1 MEPFDRPLPDRN
13 SSALNV
19 DESMRQVLRIEAS
32 RAGPSIPAA
41 ASHAGRSRYEPGL
54 DDSIDPREVLAKFW
68 ARKRLVFASI
78 FICAG
83 VAYLGAK
90 LVTPIYNGSAYV
102 MVVAQQPE
110 GAAGGPNPAV
120 AIAAG
125 PDLTGAVQTQAF
137 ILQSRDLAAEAV
149 ARLHLDR
156 DPEFNPLLRGPN
168 PLLAPVRL
176 ISGLFAGL
184 AGRASDSLGGS
195 ADPSQ
200 GGETPATAEVAH
212 QHPDRDPQFNSAHRE
227 PNPLLAPV
235 RWISALFAKLA
246 GQVSDSS
253 GGAADLA
260 PGGEAPATAEKT
272 GAVPGTQPSTA
283 AVDEFMKRLH
293 VAPQEHSTVIQVSF
307 GSSSPKTAAL
317 VPNTLV
323 ELFLE
328 NQVTNKT
335 NALKGEIA
343 WLDKI
348 VPELRQKM
356 IAAEL
361 DLAEYRQRY
370 GAASEK
376 DPTIAAQELAQIRTE
391 LAAAGARKADAA
403 ARLGQVNA
411 LLSPRQGRSAPAGA
425 TAATATDLA
434 SPVLEHLHEEEAAL
448 VAKLAASSG
457 LLGSRNPEIMGLE
470 AQRAAVKT
478 GIRSEAARA
487 TTRLRADL
495 AAAAATEAVLERQE
509 KELTHQLAQV
519 SGGDPRLA
527 SLHDAAGAD
536 RKVYEKY
543 MTRANEARNEI
554 GNLGPDARIVSAAA
568 VPLKPVFPN
577 TKLLVVVGA
586 TIGAGVG
593 VVLAATIGGL
603 LGGLRSA
610 RQVED
615 VVGIR
620 CLGWLPRLTPR
631 RRRRSFAAEVRR
643 AIEDP
648 ASAGARVTAFGQ
660 AVRSIQFKLVG
671 VERGS
676 RSQVVLVTA
685 ALPGEGKSWLAAS
698 LATSLA
704 TEGFRVVLVD
714 CDPHRPVVHRMFDGP
729 RGPGLTDYFAGGAG
743 IDQVV
748 HRDVASGVEYVPIG
762 TDRSRGSWYITF
774 DRLHGLLGQ
783 LRQTHRFIILNSA
796 PVLAV
801 SETAMLSQLA
811 HKTILVIRWGR
822 TGGQIVCHA
831 ARQLFDSGAAEVA
844 AVLSMTDFR
853 IAAKYGDAVA
863 GTYSRM
869 ESYYTGRA
877 RPST

>member
-13 SSALNV
+13 SYGPSL

-32 RAGPSIPAA
+32 RAGRSRYEP
-41 ASHAGRSRYEPGL
+41 GLSRYEPGL

-110 GAAGGPNPAV
+110 GAADGPNPAV

-125 PDLTGAVQTQAF
+125 PDAVQTQAF
-137 ILQSRDLAAEAV
+137 ILQSRALAAEAV

-156 DPEFNPLLRGPN
+156 DPEFNRLLRKPN

-176 ISGLFAGL
+176 ISGLFARL
-184 AGRASDSLGGS
+184 AGPGSDSSGS
-195 ADPSQ
+195 AADLAP
-200 GGETPATAEVAH
+200 GGEAPATAEVAH
-212 QHPDRDPQFNSAHRE
+212 QHPDRDPASNSAHRE

-235 RWISALFAKLA
+235 RSISALFAKLA
-246 GQVSDSS
+246 GRGSDSS
-253 GGAADLA
+253 GSAADLA

-293 VAPQEHSTVIQVSF
+293 VAAQEHSTVIQVSF

-328 NQVTNKT
+328 NQVNNKT
-335 NALKGEIA
+335 KAVKEEIA

-348 VPELRQKM
+348 VPELQQKM

-370 GAASEK
+370 GPASEK

-411 LLSPRQGRSAPAGA
+411 LLSPPQGRSAPAGA
-425 TAATATDLA
+425 TAATATDLE

-448 VAKLAASSG
+448 VAKLAAGRG
-457 LLGSRNPEIMGLE
+457 LLGSRHPEITGLE
-470 AQRAAVKT
+470 AQLAAVKT
-478 GIRSEAARA
+478 GIRSEAGRA
-487 TTRLRADL
+487 TARLRADL
-495 AAAAATEAVLERQE
+495 AAAAATEAALERQE

-543 MTRANEARNEI
+543 LTRANEARNAV
-554 GNLGPDARIVSAAA
+554 GNLRPDARIVSAAA
-568 VPLKPVFPN
+568 VPLEPIFPN

-586 TIGAGVG
+586 TIGAGAG
-593 VVLAATIGGL
+593 AVLAATIGGL

-620 CLGWLPRLTPR
+620 CLGWVPRLTRR
-631 RRRRSFAAEVRR
+631 RRRRSFAAEMRR
-643 AIEDP
+643 AIENP
-648 ASAGARVTAFGQ
+648 ASAGAEVTAFGQ

-704 TEGFRVVLVD
+704 TEGFRVALVD

-743 IDQVV
+743 INQVV

-762 TDRSRGSWYITF
+762 TDPSRESWYITF
-774 DRLHGLLGQ
+774 DRLQGLLGQ

-831 ARQLFDSGAAEVA
+831 ARQLFNSGAAEVA

-869 ESYYTGRA
+869 PSYYTGRG
-877 RPST
+877 RPSA